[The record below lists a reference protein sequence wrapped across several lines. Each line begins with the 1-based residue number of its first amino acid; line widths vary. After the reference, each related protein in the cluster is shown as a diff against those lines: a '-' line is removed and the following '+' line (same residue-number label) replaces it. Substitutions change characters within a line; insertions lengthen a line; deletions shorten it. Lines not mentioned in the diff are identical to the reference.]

1 MRSGK
6 IAGVSHSF
14 RRLSLLR
21 PLSLVLF
28 VGMAALARAA
38 ADDDLALRVV
48 LLANGADP
56 DSLRVAQHYAEARG
70 VPVANIVA
78 LKMPLTESITWR
90 EFLTTIWQ
98 PLEEELVRAKW
109 IDAAPMSLTDAN
121 GRRKYAVSGHRISA
135 LVVCRGVPLKIEHDA
150 TLFVEV
156 PALKVR
162 SEFRTNA
169 GAVDSELSL
178 LAQPNYPINAFV
190 PNPLFKRE
198 QPTWLD
204 RGKVVE
210 VSRLDGPTVEDALA
224 LVDHA
229 LAAERA
235 GLAGRAYVDIGGIH
249 ANGDVWLESVVK
261 ELGALGFDTT
271 VDREPTTMPATARID
286 APALYFG
293 WYAGDINGPFALP
306 GFQFP
311 PGAIA
316 MHIHSYS
323 ARTLRSPA
331 AGWAGPL
338 VSRGATATL
347 GNVFEPYLEF
357 THRPDLFLHALM
369 GGATLADAAYFA
381 LPELSWQTVLI
392 GDPLYR
398 PFAVPLLEQGRNL
411 PRLSPGLA
419 GYVILRQMRLLDA
432 AGKGG
437 EATALARIAQREAP
451 SLAVGVA
458 LARRLSEAGDNAS
471 AATALGF
478 AALLKLF
485 PTDQWALAREAAQVL
500 EACGQPA
507 RAIEV
512 WRTLLGTATMPAE
525 LRVAWLSDAK
535 KAARAAGDI
544 AQINA
549 WQVELDR
556 LGVPPESTKK

>member
-38 ADDDLALRVV
+38 ADDDLASRVV

-56 DSLRVAQHYAEARG
+56 DSLRVAQHYADARG
-70 VPVANIVA
+70 VPAANIVA

-109 IDAAPMSLTDAN
+109 IDAAPMSLTDAT

-204 RGKVVE
+204 RGKIVE

-224 LVDHA
+224 LVDRA
-229 LAAERA
+229 LAAERG

-249 ANGDVWLESVVK
+249 ANGDVWLELVVK

-323 ARTLRSPA
+323 ARTLRSPT

-338 VSRGATATL
+338 IGRGATATL

-398 PFAVPLLEQGRNL
+398 PFAVPLIEQGRNL

-432 AGKGG
+432 AGKVG

-471 AATALGF
+471 AATTLGF
-478 AALLKLF
+478 AALLKSF

-500 EACGQPA
+500 EMCGQPA
-507 RAIEV
+507 RAVEV
-512 WRTLLGTATMPAE
+512 WRTLLGTAIMPAE
-525 LRVAWLSDAK
+525 LRVAWLGDAK

-549 WQVELDR
+549 WQGELDR
-556 LGVPPESTKK
+556 LGVPPEAAKK